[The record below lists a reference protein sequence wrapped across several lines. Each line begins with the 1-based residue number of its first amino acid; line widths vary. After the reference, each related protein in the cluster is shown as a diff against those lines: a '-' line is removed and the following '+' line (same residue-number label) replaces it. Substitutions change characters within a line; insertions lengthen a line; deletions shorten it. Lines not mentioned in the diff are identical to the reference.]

1 VGDWVSDDEI
11 WTAENALRDTF
22 VAMLD
27 DELPA
32 SGYPRDQIA
41 GLERDVHLF
50 VSIDPQKLADEYE
63 RVYKAAKAVGNSIQG
78 VSDLRQSIRYL
89 DNWTGAAADEFK
101 KQIDKM
107 EIFCDEQ
114 ETRLLRGVQ
123 GLAAAYV
130 VAVNGR
136 ASFFSLLNATKAAG
150 INEIDDQRK
159 EDAKLTSALLFDM
172 AAGLLEGD
180 PKKMLAW
187 GTVNLI
193 EIGKDVVDRLI
204 EGNDADQVMDSYRR
218 EADALVRSFEDA
230 LNHIA
235 KDFGNQTSDAA
246 QPSDMYKPLP
256 PICDVGSPDFRWEN
270 FQDTVHDPGPIGP
283 AVEEERKKLV
293 AEKEQQSEI
302 DRRLNP
308 GGKRVV

>member
-1 VGDWVSDDEI
+1 VSDWVSDDEI
-11 WTAENALRDTF
+11 WTAENSLRDTF

-32 SGYPRDQIA
+32 SGYPRDQIE
-41 GLERDVHLF
+41 GLRRDTQLF
-50 VSIDPQKLADEYE
+50 VSVDPQKIADEYE
-63 RVYKAAKAVGNSIQG
+63 RVHKAAEAIGENVEAVPA
-78 VSDLRQSIRYL
+78 LRQSIRYL
-89 DNWTGAAADEFK
+89 NNWTGAAADEFK

-114 ETRLLRGVQ
+114 QTRLLRGVQ

-136 ASFFSLLNATKAAG
+136 SSFLGLLKATNAAG
-150 INEIDDQRK
+150 INEIDDQKK
-159 EDAKLTSALLFDM
+159 EDTKLASALLFDM

-180 PKKMLAW
+180 PRKMLAW
-187 GTVNLI
+187 ATVNLV
-193 EIGKDVVDRLI
+193 EIGKDVMDRVV

-218 EADALVRSFEDA
+218 EADTLVRSFEDA

-235 KDFGNQTSDAA
+235 NDFGNQTADAC
-246 QPSDMYKPLP
+246 QPSGMLKPLP

-270 FQDTVHDPGPIGP
+270 FQDTVHDPGPVGP
-283 AVEEERKKLV
+283 VVEEERKKYV

-302 DRRLNP
+302 DRRMNP